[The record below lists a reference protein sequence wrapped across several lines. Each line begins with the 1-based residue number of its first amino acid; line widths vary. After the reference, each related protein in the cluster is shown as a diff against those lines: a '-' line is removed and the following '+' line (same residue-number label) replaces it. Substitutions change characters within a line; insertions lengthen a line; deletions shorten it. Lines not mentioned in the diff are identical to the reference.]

1 MDDDNFDVNELF
13 KQIFS
18 QMEKISNIDEAL
30 QAHSVEEAMIKD
42 SFNNVWNNYNLVSDN
57 RKKALKAL
65 FILRLQLFFS
75 FFIRSIIN
83 NDIGLEVDSLIDK
96 IKASSLKIKNQKELL
111 ILIKKALKKLE
122 SKLIYDCNYDIN
134 ELLELLYIEDFIII
148 KIVSEEINRFETRM
162 NRIAIYPSQRYNDD
176 LNKIEEQIDEYAK
189 SLGLK

>member
-75 FFIRSIIN
+75 LFIRSIIN